1 MKMNLRT
8 TALAVIVFIT
18 TTKAGAQNTFPANG
32 NVGIGTTSPNASA
45 ILDINST
52 TKGMLAPRMTKAQR
66 DAIVTPATGLLIFQT
81 NATPGLY
88 IYSGTVWAPVS
99 GSGANT
105 SLSNLNAITKV
116 NVNLVPDSNKVRN
129 LGSGSLSWKNIYYN
143 GSLYSGNYRILNGDI
158 TNANTSV
165 GYYSGASNT
174 TGAFNTAG
182 GYSALYS
189 NTTGSNNT
197 AIGNYA
203 LTTNTTGGSN
213 TSTGTFALYQNTTG
227 GSNAA
232 FGFNALY
239 SNTIAN
245 YNSAFGAYALR
256 NATTVGGNNTAVGS
270 FALDAN
276 TTGSQNTAVGY
287 EAGESNQTG
296 YNNTSVGAVAGY
308 TNSTDNSM
316 CLGYLSGNTFGTSNS
331 VTCGNSSISFM
342 VAQVQ
347 WSSFSDRR
355 IKDNIKEN
363 VPGLAFINKLKPV
376 TYNLNIHREDEML
389 NKGKKP
395 LNDWRG
401 RYDIEKKLMTGFVA
415 QDVEQAAAE
424 MGYEFSGIHK
434 PETAD
439 GLYSITYSE
448 FVVPLVKAVQELS
461 KINDAQKNAIIDLQN
476 ANNSLEQRLSKL
488 EAMLN
493 GQTTA
498 ALSSNQQATN
508 ITGVSLEQNAPNPLK
523 NTTIIN
529 YTLPAKYTSA
539 QIVITDKGG
548 KTVKQ
553 VTVSGMGKG
562 TLNVDA
568 ATLSAGTYNYTLYIN
583 GKFFGS
589 KQMVVIK

>member
-1 MKMNLRT
+1 
-8 TALAVIVFIT
+8 
-18 TTKAGAQNTFPANG
+18 
-32 NVGIGTTSPNASA
+32 
-45 ILDINST
+45 
-52 TKGMLAPRMTKAQR
+52 
-66 DAIVTPATGLLIFQT
+66 
-81 NATPGLY
+81 
-88 IYSGTVWAPVS
+88 
-99 GSGANT
+99 
-105 SLSNLNAITKV
+105 
-116 NVNLVPDSNKVRN
+116 
-129 LGSGSLSWKNIYYN
+129 
-143 GSLYSGNYRILNGDI
+143 
-158 TNANTSV
+158 
-165 GYYSGASNT
+165 
-174 TGAFNTAG
+174 
-182 GYSALYS
+182 
-189 NTTGSNNT
+189 
-197 AIGNYA
+197 
-203 LTTNTTGGSN
+203 
-213 TSTGTFALYQNTTG
+213 
-227 GSNAA
+227 
-232 FGFNALY
+232 
-239 SNTIAN
+239 
-245 YNSAFGAYALR
+245 
-256 NATTVGGNNTAVGS
+256 
-270 FALDAN
+270 
-276 TTGSQNTAVGY
+276 
-287 EAGESNQTG
+287 
-296 YNNTSVGAVAGY
+296 
-308 TNSTDNSM
+308 M

-508 ITGVSLEQNAPNPLK
+508 IAGVSLGQNAPNPLK

-583 GKFFGS
+583 SKFFGS